1 MNSTAVVVAITS
13 VLLSAPLTAQSTTEL
28 KNWFDDPYFAVS
40 SSVTGCPVPRGP
52 LLTKEEMERE
62 AHVRVER
69 GTRCYQEGKCR
80 KANSY
85 QYDAEIAEHL
95 RAALANSSALKG
107 TSIWVTV
114 QRRWIF
120 LQGCVDSLSKK
131 RALENVARGIPDVEN
146 VFVDVTTH
154 ASRPPPYPSLYSSPH
169 Q

>member
-1 MNSTAVVVAITS
+1 MHSAAVIVAIAGAVVSPA
-13 VLLSAPLTAQSTTEL
+13 LTAQGTAEL
-28 KNWFDDPYFAVS
+28 KNWFADPYFAVS
-40 SSVTGCPVPRGP
+40 SSVTGCPMPRGP
-52 LLTKEEMERE
+52 LLTKEEMEHE

-80 KANSY
+80 KPNSY

-95 RAALANSSALKG
+95 RAALANSGALKG
-107 TSIWVTV
+107 TSVWVTV

-131 RALENVARGIPDVEN
+131 RALEKVARGVPDVEN
-146 VFVDVTTH
+146 VFVDVTTD
-154 ASRPPPYPSLYSSPH
+154 ALKPPPYSSLQPSPR